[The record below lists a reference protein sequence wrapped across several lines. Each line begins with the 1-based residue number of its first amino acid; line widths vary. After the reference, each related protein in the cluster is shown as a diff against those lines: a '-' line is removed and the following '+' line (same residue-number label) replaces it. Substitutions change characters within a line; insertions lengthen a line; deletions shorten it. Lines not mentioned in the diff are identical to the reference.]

1 MSHYSNE
8 HSVVINFQHMNKYV
22 WSNIIRRHNQK
33 LELGAKGVRK
43 RGKLPSG
50 IRGKARRE
58 TLFGYVNAADSV
70 RRTCCVSM
78 NCLKRPTLR
87 SLWKSSLTV
96 HMFCINFCRLL
107 RRHHI
112 TIVCVIELISSVYR
126 TVQDALWT
134 VTFSPGPCIRTFI

>member
-58 TLFGYVNAADSV
+58 TLFGYEKALKMHLATISV
-70 RRTCCVSM
+70 VRFTHAGIG
-78 NCLKRPTLR
+78 N
-87 SLWKSSLTV
+87 V
-96 HMFCINFCRLL
+96 H
-107 RRHHI
+107 
-112 TIVCVIELISSVYR
+112 VY
-126 TVQDALWT
+126 
-134 VTFSPGPCIRTFI
+134 